1 MELSKLKYTPKRLEI
16 LKRLGINDSEEV
28 LRYYPF
34 RYEKYEIMPF
44 KSFKEGER
52 VVFEGEIISSP
63 SSYRYKR
70 NLSIV
75 RFKVLVEDEYELTLT
90 IFNRIWAKM
99 LKINDR
105 LIIIGKYEGER
116 KVTVMN
122 YYSAAKKDMLGIIP
136 VYPLKEGMSQND
148 IKKIIDFTIKKTDFS
163 ELEMIPS
170 KYVKA
175 HGLCSFNE
183 AINNI
188 HHPQDELGLKKA
200 LARLKYEE
208 FLNFYLAL
216 ELLRGEKSLKMPK
229 VFDIKKIDELISSL
243 EFDLT
248 KDQAKAIKE
257 ILDDMQSDKIMYRLL
272 EGDVGSGKTI
282 VAIIALYANY
292 LSGHKGVMMAP
303 TEILAYQHFESL
315 VIALEA
321 LGVRI
326 ELLTGSSKDKEGV
339 KKRLKEGDFDIVIGT
354 HALFYEDVKI
364 ADVSL
369 IITDEQQRFGV
380 MQRRK
385 LKNKGENSDF
395 LMMSATPI
403 PRTLANTIYGD
414 MDVSIIETM
423 PKERKG
429 CDTFLLSKNDIKPI
443 VSELRA
449 ILDKGEQI
457 YVIAAAISKSE
468 MIKAKDVY
476 ELEAELKK
484 IFPEVNIGT
493 LHGKMSAGEKEVIMK
508 AFYDRK
514 IAILISTTV
523 VEVGVSVKN
532 ATAMVVYDADRFG
545 LSQLHQLRGRIQRG
559 NRRGTFYLLSDSKD
573 ENTLKRLKTL
583 TMTNDGFKIALE
595 DLKIRGMGD
604 ILGTRQSGLPDFI
617 LGNIFSDTKIIVAA
631 KEDAKKI
638 AQSTD
643 EKALELKAKILK
655 KASQSYI
662 D

>member
-1 MELSKLKYTPKRLEI
+1 MSKLKYTPKRLEI

-52 VVFEGEIISSP
+52 VVFEGEIITSP

-90 IFNRIWAKM
+90 IFNRIWAKI

-116 KVTVMN
+116 KVTVTN
-122 YYSAAKKDMLGIIP
+122 YYNAAKKDMLGIIP

-148 IKKIIDFTIKKTDFS
+148 IKKIIDFTIQKTDFS
-163 ELEMIPS
+163 ELEMIPFE
-170 KYVKA
+170 YVKV

-183 AINNI
+183 AIRNI

-216 ELLRGEKSLKMPK
+216 ELLRGEKSLKTPK
-229 VFDIKKIDELISSL
+229 VFDIKKIDELISGL

-257 ILDDMQSDKIMYRLL
+257 ILDDMRSDKVMYRLL

-315 VIALEA
+315 VVALEA

-326 ELLTGSSKDKEGV
+326 ELLTGSSRDKEGV

-429 CDTFLLSKNDIKPI
+429 CDTFLLLKNDIKPI
-443 VSELRA
+443 VSELKA

-493 LHGKMSAGEKEVIMK
+493 LHGKMSASEKEAIMK

-559 NRRGTFYLLSDSKD
+559 NRRGAFYLLSDSKD

-583 TMTNDGFKIALE
+583 AMTNDGFKIALE

-617 LGNIFSDTKIIVAA
+617 LGNIFSDTKIIAAA